1 MKKVALVMCLILTV
15 ALVAGCGGKKQ
26 TWRPE
31 GSPGYIDM
39 QGKKFLVMPVDMR
52 YVEGDKTKMS
62 AALFGGFVAEF
73 GESGIPLQPIQPAL
87 EAAGLG
93 DLGYKLARGMVHA
106 AFVHNSSVWDAC
118 SGEDY
123 SIVPNLLK
131 TLIEKVAELL
141 ERPDI
146 KFDYIVVLHIDT
158 FGKGTVP
165 GTTKLRVLGGM
176 YDTQKDEIAVAFQW
190 DQTTAEDALLAEM
203 ATMGPKAVSIMAGKN
218 PNPPPAEDVPAGT
231 KPAEEEKPAEE
242 KPAEEAPAEEK
253 PAEEAAE

>member
-1 MKKVALVMCLILTV
+1 MKKVALVMCLILAV
-15 ALVAGCGGKKQ
+15 ALVMGCGGKKQ

-87 EAAGLG
+87 EAAGVG
-93 DLGYKLARGMVHA
+93 DLGYKLARGMTHA
-106 AFVHNSSVWDAC
+106 AFFHNKSVWDGC
-118 SGEDY
+118 GGEDY
-123 SIVPNLLK
+123 SVVPNMLK
-131 TLIEKVAELL
+131 TLVEKVAELL

-158 FGKGTVP
+158 LGAGTVP
-165 GTTKLRVLGGM
+165 KTTKLRVMGGM

-190 DQTTAEDALLAEM
+190 DQTTAEDTLLAEM
-203 ATMGPKAVSIMAGKN
+203 ATIGPKAVGIMAGKN
-218 PNPPPAEDVPAGT
+218 PNPPPAEEA
-231 KPAEEEKPAEE
+231 KPAEEEKPAEEKPAEE

-253 PAEEAAE
+253 PAE

>member
-1 MKKVALVMCLILTV
+1 MKKVAVVLCLVLAVVLAM
-15 ALVAGCGGKKQ
+15 GCGGKKQ

-52 YVEGDKTKMS
+52 YVEGDKDKMG

-106 AFVHNSSVWDAC
+106 AFFHNSSVWDGC
-118 SGEDY
+118 GGEDY
-123 SIVPNLLK
+123 SVVPKMLK
-131 TLIEKVAELL
+131 TLVEKVAELL

-158 FGKGTVP
+158 LGAGTVP
-165 GTTKLRVLGGM
+165 KTTKLRVMGGM
-176 YDTQKDEIAVAFQW
+176 FDVQKDEIAVAFQW

-203 ATMGPKAVSIMAGKN
+203 ATVGPKAVGIMAGKN
-218 PNPPPAEDVPAGT
+218 PNPP
-231 KPAEEEKPAEE
+231 KEEAKPAEE
-242 KPAEEAPAEEK
+242 KPAEEAPAEEAAPA
-253 PAEEAAE
+253 PAEGEEATE